1 VSRKFAW
8 HSVPAKGTVGGIL
21 VGLKRSSF
29 SILSCQ
35 GFKYRTAIMVQN
47 ILDDNIWRLVVLY
60 GTPYDDNKLE
70 FIDEPHLIMGAWQ
83 GPTLW
88 GGG

>member
-1 VSRKFAW
+1 
-8 HSVPAKGTVGGIL
+8 
-21 VGLKRSSF
+21 
-29 SILSCQ
+29 
-35 GFKYRTAIMVQN
+35 MVQN

-88 GGG
+88 GGDFNIVRPQREKSNDLINFNLVSQFNDWIDSVP